1 MKFSVEYLSFFV
13 IQTDDQDTKSFKHFQ
28 TLSHEDYQHS
38 EIQGFLDSEFAR
50 IARRKVEKNPNSEQ
64 APTKVGH
71 FIVEPGHELTSNPN
85 YNLFQSIIT
94 VQTKEDFLKQSDTLV
109 RMYMDTSAVRGG
121 AFIISRAKLPRYFD
135 EPFLFIMKCD
145 FESRIA
151 RISDEKNLITQV
163 EMAISA
169 RNIKSILY
177 PYMPE
182 EGIREE
188 RELKIHQS
196 SHARYFEDFLKYVS
210 YEKSM
215 PEIMNEQ
222 MVHMVQDYIEQKWQ
236 GQDDEAGIEERKKE
250 EASLEIWAAGEKR
263 QLQQKWNHE
272 QVMEASMQL
281 VERKEDI
288 DLKFKLDDIHIK
300 GLLAQYG
307 NQIHITRLNNRY
319 VILIEGENFQFEKGV
334 SPVELLHPEDFH
346 HVIDTIGKKGNTS

>member
-1 MKFSVEYLSFFV
+1 MEFSVEYLSFFV
-13 IQTDDQDTKSFKHFQ
+13 IQSDDKDTKTFKHFK
-28 TLSHEDYQHS
+28 TLNHEDYVHS
-38 EIQGFLDSEFAR
+38 DIHGFLNGEFAR
-50 IARRKVEKNPNSEQ
+50 IAKRKVEKNPNTEQ
-64 APTKVGH
+64 APTKIGH
-71 FIVEPGHELTSNPN
+71 FIVEPGHELSSNPN
-85 YNLFQSIIT
+85 YNLFHSILSVET
-94 VQTKEDFLKQSDTLV
+94 REDFLKQSDTLV

-121 AFIISRAKLPRYFD
+121 AFIISRAKLPKYFD

-145 FESRIA
+145 FESNIA
-151 RISDEKNLITQV
+151 RVSDEKNLISQV

-182 EGIREE
+182 AGIREE
-188 RELKIHQS
+188 HELKIHQS

-222 MVHMVQDYIEQKWQ
+222 MVHMVQNYMEQKWQ
-236 GQDDEAGIEERKKE
+236 GQEDEERKKE
-250 EASLEIWAAGEKR
+250 EASLEVWAASEKR
-263 QLQQKWNHE
+263 ELQQKWDHE
-272 QVMEASMQL
+272 QVMEASTQL
-281 VERKEDI
+281 IDRKEDI
-288 DLKFKLDDIHIK
+288 DLKFKLDDVYIK

-319 VILIEGENFQFEKGV
+319 VVLIEGESFQFEKGV

-346 HVIDTIGKKGNTS
+346 KVIDTIQKKGNTP